1 MALSIPRRVAVIG
14 SANMDFFA
22 QVACLPA
29 PGETVRSA
37 SFDKFFGGK
46 GANQAVQ
53 LARLGAEALFVGCVG
68 DDDMGRAMLSR
79 LKSEGVDASLARV
92 DPLAPSGMAMV
103 ITSPGDNIIVIH
115 GGANMALSARD
126 VLRAEKE
133 LARCDAI
140 LCQLEIPQ
148 SCIAQAAL
156 IALRRGIPFF
166 LNPAPYR
173 PLPREI
179 LQSCAVISPNLE
191 EAASLLGVRG
201 KADCAL
207 GAEPGAEKATRTAP
221 ADAPDD
227 GEELGRLLAALRET
241 LAAQGM
247 SCRGFGDSPHPIANG
262 APKTAPSEDAGET
275 ENAAERSESLD
286 QPAPDGPDPAQGKMK
301 SKGAKGKGKGK
312 DKGKD
317 KDTEDNKGKDKKKRR
332 GKAKPAGAVS
342 YRLETTVAVLEP
354 AAPFARPLTLIDRD
368 GKESPEL
375 LRQAACEEDPER
387 IESVMAV
394 ARAMR
399 AGDLPL
405 VATIG
410 SLGVLRSRGGRTL
423 LYPPC
428 RGNPVDP
435 TGAGDAFSAALCR
448 YMPLGFDAAVGL
460 AQKTASLVIGRK
472 GAQEAMPTAEEAEK
486 GFF

>member
-22 QVACLPA
+22 QVASLPA

-53 LARLGAEALFVGCVG
+53 LARLGAETLFVGCVG
-68 DDDMGRAMLSR
+68 DDDMGRAMLGR
-79 LKSEGVDASLARV
+79 LKSEGVDASRARV
-92 DPLAPSGMAMV
+92 DPRAPSGMAMV

-115 GGANMALSARD
+115 GGANMALSAQD

-179 LQSCAVISPNLE
+179 LQSCAVITPNLE
-191 EAASLLGVRG
+191 EAASLLGVRV
-201 KADCAL
+201 KADGAL

-241 LAAQGM
+241 LAAKGM
-247 SCRGFGDSPHPIANG
+247 LDRGFGDSPHPIAND
-262 APKTAPSEDAGET
+262 APQTAPSEDAGET
-275 ENAAERSESLD
+275 ENAPEKSGSLGR
-286 QPAPDGPDPAQGKMK
+286 PAPDGPDPAQGKMK
-301 SKGAKGKGKGK
+301 SKGAKGKGK
-312 DKGKD
+312 DK
-317 KDTEDNKGKDKKKRR
+317 DNKGKDKKKRR

-368 GKESPEL
+368 GKESPAL
-375 LRQAACEEDPER
+375 LQAACEEDPER

>member
-53 LARLGAEALFVGCVG
+53 LARLGAETLFVGCVG
-68 DDDMGRAMLSR
+68 DDDMGRAMLGR

-115 GGANMALSARD
+115 GGANMALSAQD

-156 IALRRGIPFF
+156 IALRRSIPFF

-179 LQSCAVISPNLE
+179 LQSCAVITPNLE
-191 EAASLLGVRG
+191 EAASLLGVRV
-201 KADCAL
+201 KADGAL
-207 GAEPGAEKATRTAP
+207 GAEPGAEKATQTAP
-221 ADAPDD
+221 TDSPDD

-247 SCRGFGDSPHPIANG
+247 PGRRFGNSPHPIANG
-262 APKTAPSEDAGET
+262 APQTASSEEAGET
-275 ENAAERSESLD
+275 ENAPEKSGSLGR
-286 QPAPDGPDPAQGKMK
+286 PAPDGPGPSQGKK
-301 SKGAKGKGKGK
+301 KGKGAEGKGKGKGKGK
-312 DKGKD
+312 DKD
-317 KDTEDNKGKDKKKRR
+317 KDKKKRR

-368 GKESPEL
+368 GKESPAL

>member
-22 QVACLPA
+22 QVASLPA

-53 LARLGAEALFVGCVG
+53 LARLGAETLFVGCVG
-68 DDDMGRAMLSR
+68 DDDMGRAMLGR

-115 GGANMALSARD
+115 GGANMALSAQD

-179 LQSCAVISPNLE
+179 LQSCAVITPNLE
-191 EAASLLGVRG
+191 EAASLLGVRV
-201 KADCAL
+201 KADGAL

-241 LAAQGM
+241 LAAKGM
-247 SCRGFGDSPHPIANG
+247 LDRGFGDSPHPIAND
-262 APKTAPSEDAGET
+262 APQTAPSEDAGET
-275 ENAAERSESLD
+275 ENAPEKSGSLGR
-286 QPAPDGPDPAQGKMK
+286 PAPDGPDPAQGKMK

-312 DKGKD
+312 DK
-317 KDTEDNKGKDKKKRR
+317 DNKGKDKKKRR

-368 GKESPEL
+368 GKESPAL
-375 LRQAACEEDPER
+375 LQAACEEDPER